1 MVCTIVFFFG
11 FRNQQFFQHFFQQF
25 NCWKKTRFWELISVE
40 IFWSES
46 RQFSTKIDA
55 YTTPWSRAAEI
66 FGKYYLVKQFLMNS
80 EVNFPFWN
88 LMIPDFPRKIVKF
101 SSRNLVFLF
110 NSFFNNSTVFTVDFF
125 KTKTVEFNS

>member
-1 MVCTIVFFFG
+1 
-11 FRNQQFFQHFFQQF
+11 
-25 NCWKKTRFWELISVE
+25 
-40 IFWSES
+40 
-46 RQFSTKIDA
+46 
-55 YTTPWSRAAEI
+55 
-66 FGKYYLVKQFLMNS
+66 MNS

-125 KTKTVEFNS
+125 KTKTVEFNRKTVEKKPMVVTFMIRVHEKAKTV